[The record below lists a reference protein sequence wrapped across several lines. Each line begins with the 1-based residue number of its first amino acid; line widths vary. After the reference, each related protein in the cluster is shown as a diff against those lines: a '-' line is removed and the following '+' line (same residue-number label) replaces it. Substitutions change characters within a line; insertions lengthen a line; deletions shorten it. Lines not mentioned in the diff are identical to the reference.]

1 MALTGFE
8 KPLDQYNRDE
18 IRKIAVPYGIPLSKI
33 ITQKLTKAQVIDAIR
48 NSPKYQEQQQKRPTD
63 DKNNRI
69 RNIINNLIGT
79 EDPDDLMV
87 EIISVLKESGKIPTA
102 GKYYVFI
109 YNPKTP
115 NIQYDQNPLVAV
127 TDVFSWGFR
136 GINFHWGE
144 IRQYTWDEIVKGIY
158 EVYPSELK
166 DLQTIPFGKFRLN
179 S

>member
-1 MALTGFE
+1 MPRKTLKQRE
-8 KPLDQYNRDE
+8 KTNTD
-18 IRKIAVPYGIPLSKI
+18 
-33 ITQKLTKAQVIDAIR
+33 
-48 NSPKYQEQQQKRPTD
+48 TD
-63 DKNNRI
+63 DSINRLRDI
-69 RNIINNLIGT
+69 TNNLVGT
-79 EDPDDLMV
+79 EDADDLML
-87 EIISVLKESGKIPTA
+87 EIISALTETEKVPKT
-102 GKYYVFI
+102 GKYYIFV

-144 IRQYTWDEIVKGIY
+144 VRQYTWDEIPGGIY